1 MKRSA
6 QVGLVL
12 MSAATA
18 GGGAYMLMPGQDC
31 RPETGEPALH
41 APLRTGET
49 SPPACAPRGSSG
61 SSGGTRWS
69 SGSWWGG
76 SSGDSGHASG
86 GSTTAAGHAGSTS
99 HAAGTSVAARGGF
112 GSIGHAFS
120 SGG

>member
-49 SPPACAPRGSSG
+49 PPPACAPRGSSG

-76 SSGDSGHASG
+76 SSGDSASHAGAGSATAVGRASG
-86 GSTTAAGHAGSTS
+86 ASTA
-99 HAAGTSVAARGGF
+99 VAARGGF